1 EYDLETTGVERLPR
15 WKVCTNEVVSML
27 PQAAGA
33 LYVRRYFPPAS
44 QAPVAEMVDNIRGA
58 FRQMIAESDWMDPR
72 TKQYALEKADAMTFT
87 VGFGRMH
94 FDDRELDQYH
104 EGINLSPRDSYST
117 MVSKIAQYTM
127 QKSFRSLLVPV
138 DRTEFF
144 PAPTEA
150 NGYYMPTR
158 NGF

>member
-44 QAPVAEMVDNIRGA
+44 QAPVAEMVDNIRRA

-72 TKQYALEKADAMTFT
+72 TKQYALEK
-87 VGFGRMH
+87 
-94 FDDRELDQYH
+94 
-104 EGINLSPRDSYST
+104 
-117 MVSKIAQYTM
+117 
-127 QKSFRSLLVPV
+127 
-138 DRTEFF
+138 
-144 PAPTEA
+144 
-150 NGYYMPTR
+150 
-158 NGF
+158 